1 MAPNDT
7 LAGGD
12 PASYQEAEAAEGTHA
27 HRLNSLRAAVLGA
40 NDGIVST
47 AGIVIGV
54 AGATSDPFVI
64 LAAGVA
70 GLTAGALSMA
80 VGEYV
85 SVSAQRDTEM
95 ALLDKERRE
104 LEEMPEEELAELA
117 GLYEAKGLTP
127 ELAMEVAVQLHEH
140 DALAAHAETELGID
154 PEALT
159 NPWIAAISS
168 AVAFTVGSIL
178 PLVAIEFAPADVKIP
193 VTVIGVLAALAL
205 TGFLSAQVGGTP
217 KLRAIVRNVLGG
229 FLAMGITYWI
239 GRFVG
244 HNLG

>member
-1 MAPNDT
+1 MASDED

-12 PASYQEAEAAEGTHA
+12 PAGYQTAEAQGGSHA
-27 HRLNSLRAAVLGA
+27 GKLNSLRAAVLGA

-54 AGATSDPFVI
+54 AGATLVPFAI
-64 LAAGVA
+64 LTAGIA

-85 SVSAQRDTEM
+85 SVSAQRDTEK

-117 GLYEAKGLTP
+117 GLYEAKGLDS
-127 ELAMEVAVQLHEH
+127 ELALQVATQLHAH

-154 PEALT
+154 PNELT
-159 NPWIAAISS
+159 NPLVAAVSS
-168 AVAFTVGSIL
+168 AVSFTVGSIL
-178 PLVAIEFAPADVKIP
+178 PLAAIMLAPTALKVVITVAAV
-193 VTVIGVLAALAL
+193 VAALVL
-205 TGFLSAQVGGTP
+205 TGYLSARAGGTSHS
-217 KLRAIVRNVLGG
+217 RSIMRNVAGG
-229 FLAMGITYWI
+229 LLAMGVTYWI
-239 GRFVG
+239 GRLVG
-244 HNLG
+244 HSLG

>member
-1 MAPNDT
+1 MASDED

-12 PASYQEAEAAEGTHA
+12 PAGYQTAEAQGGSHA
-27 HRLNSLRAAVLGA
+27 GKLNSLRAAVLGA

-54 AGATSDPFVI
+54 AGATLVPFAI
-64 LAAGVA
+64 LTAGIA

-85 SVSAQRDTEM
+85 SVSAQRDTEK

-117 GLYEAKGLTP
+117 GLYEAKGLDS
-127 ELAMEVAVQLHEH
+127 ELALQVATQLHAH

-154 PEALT
+154 PNELT
-159 NPWIAAISS
+159 NPLVAAVSS
-168 AVAFTVGSIL
+168 AVSFTVGSIL
-178 PLVAIEFAPADVKIP
+178 PLAAIMLAPTAFKVVITVAAV
-193 VTVIGVLAALAL
+193 VAALVL
-205 TGFLSAQVGGTP
+205 TGYLSARAGGTSHS
-217 KLRAIVRNVLGG
+217 RSIMRNVAGG
-229 FLAMGITYWI
+229 LLAMGVTYWI
-239 GRFVG
+239 GRLVG
-244 HNLG
+244 HSLG